1 MTVEPLLKTTEIL
14 LIEKAHK
21 LKVDYDDVSAGMGRI
36 YYKGFSENEI
46 VQFESYLE
54 RIQKNLEGWRE
65 E

>member
-1 MTVEPLLKTTEIL
+1 
-14 LIEKAHK
+14 
-21 LKVDYDDVSAGMGRI
+21 MGRI

>member
-1 MTVEPLLKTTEIL
+1 MGLFEFIKKAFTQTQQSERLPLHE
-14 LIEKAHK
+14 AN
-21 LKVDYDDVSAGMGRI
+21 VDSH
-36 YYKGFSENEI
+36 I